1 MSKKGHLWGIGVGP
15 GDPGLLTL
23 QALQILEEAT
33 VVFAPRA
40 TGYRK
45 SAAMQVVE
53 KIIGSSELR
62 ICDFPMT
69 READRLAGCWR
80 EVAGEIAGLV
90 EKGEKVVFLTLGDA
104 LTYSTYNYV
113 LQQLADKLP
122 PASITTVPGVT
133 SFAAACAAANFPLV
147 CGGESLAVIPLPE
160 GPLDRVRSWVR
171 ENDVV
176 VFMKLGNRLP
186 ELLRLVNE
194 EAPGH
199 EAVFASRVGVC
210 GQFLCTDINHLPE
223 QATGYMSVLIVRKA
237 GKTS

>member
-1 MSKKGHLWGIGVGP
+1 MSKSGHLWGIGVGP

-23 QALQILEEAT
+23 QALQVLEEAT

-40 TGYRK
+40 TGYK
-45 SAAMQVVE
+45 ESAAMRVVE
-53 KIIGSSELR
+53 KIIAATKLK

-69 READRLAGCWR
+69 READHLAGCWR
-80 EVAGEIAGLV
+80 EVADKIAGLV

-113 LQQLADKLP
+113 LQQLVGRLP

-147 CGGESLAVIPLPE
+147 CGGESMAVIPLPE
-160 GPLDRVRSWVR
+160 GPLDRVCNLVWES
-171 ENDVV
+171 DVV
-176 VFMKLGNRLP
+176 VFMKLGNRLQ

-194 EAPGH
+194 EVP
-199 EAVFASRVGVC
+199 EREVVFASRVGTPE
-210 GQFLCTDINHLPE
+210 QYLCRDINCLPE
-223 QATGYMSVLIVRKA
+223 HATGYMSVLIVRKV
-237 GKTS
+237 GKTL